1 MGESGNRATAS
12 RFAQLANLAGV
23 GGILAIVLGMIAA
36 AAAYEGTIG
45 QPYRIAN
52 HFVSELGEIGISRLA
67 WTFNGGLIVGG
78 IGILVFFIGIA
89 NRVNGWFRWIVGPV
103 GLLTGVFG
111 TLVGL
116 FPMNN
121 LGAHMF
127 VANGFFYPGLA
138 TMLLFSGYV
147 LASRHREFPRWI
159 AAPGLL
165 AAGALFAFLFLG
177 GLIEN
182 LVNTTGAPPGFGIN
196 RPDVWISALF
206 EWVAIGAILVWVAVV
221 ALIVAVR
228 DRGHGNDAGSAID

>member
-1 MGESGNRATAS
+1 MGESGNRTTAS

-23 GGILAIVLGMIAA
+23 GGVLAIVMGMVAA
-36 AAAYEGTIG
+36 AVAYEGTVG

-52 HFVSELGEIGISRLA
+52 RL
-67 WTFNGGLIVGG
+67 
-78 IGILVFFIGIA
+78 
-89 NRVNGWFRWIVGPV
+89 NGWFRWIVGPV

-116 FPMNN
+116 CPMNN

-159 AAPGLL
+159 AVPGLL

-177 GLIEN
+177 GLVEN
-182 LVNTTGAPPGFGIN
+182 LVNTTGSPPGFGIN
-196 RPDVWISALF
+196 RPDVWVSALF
-206 EWVAIGAILVWVAVV
+206 EWVAIGAILAWVAVV

-228 DRGHGNDAGSAID
+228 DHGHGDDAGPGIDSCCRWCGPVPEPPISGKAIQRGG